1 MLESPGSRFDVGG
14 FARMFWRDGGE
25 TPEAREEEAQEEHS
39 GPIEIERDAPRPATI
54 LRVAGELE
62 ERGGKILE
70 LFKEVR
76 SPLGEMVLP
85 IHLRQDDRDFFV
97 EVATA
102 AWDPRSTN
110 EALER
115 AAVLR
120 GSEHAGA
127 GLEMVSAYPI
137 PAEVEF
143 FFGRSPAALLQL
155 DLLRVT
161 PDRPETSASLFREV
175 GSKHWGVELAYEP
188 GYLPLVEELL
198 MAALEGDEVHPEPP
212 VSEGLVV
219 GLGCF
224 LGETI
229 RRNAGL
235 RGAWLPAEEWGEG
248 PLVEVGDLVLDPVG
262 KARAFL
268 NEGPEESLAFYADYV
283 LEQLGEGGSG
293 ANGQDRTGDR
303 P

>member
-1 MLESPGSRFDVGG
+1 
-14 FARMFWRDGGE
+14 MFWRDGGDI
-25 TPEAREEEAQEEHS
+25 PEEVREERS
-39 GPIEIERDAPRPATI
+39 SPIEIERDAPRPATI

-70 LFKEVR
+70 LFKEVS
-76 SPLGEMVLP
+76 SPLGEVVIP
-85 IHLRQDDRDFFV
+85 IHLRQEDRDFFV
-97 EVATA
+97 EVATT

-120 GSEHAGA
+120 SSQHAGA
-127 GLEMVSAYPI
+127 GLEMVSAYPV
-137 PAEVEF
+137 PPEVEF

-155 DLLRVT
+155 DLLRAT
-161 PDRPETSASLFREV
+161 PAHPEASAGLFRET

-198 MAALEGDEVHPEPP
+198 MAALEGDDVHPDPP

-229 RRNAGL
+229 RRNAGSP
-235 RGAWLPAEEWGEG
+235 GAWLPAEEWGEG
-248 PLVEVGDLVLDPVG
+248 PLVEVEDFVLDPVG

-268 NEGPEESLAFYADYV
+268 SEGPEESPAFYADYV
-283 LEQLGEGGSG
+283 LDQLGKSDSEVG
-293 ANGQDRTGDR
+293 GQDRMGDR
-303 P
+303 S